1 MGRAIP
7 VRSSASLQAGT
18 RCCRPMS
25 ECGSGAS
32 PPSSLPSRPAGIPGA
47 VFMFG
52 DLDIDQATTSSL
64 QGSTAGERRGFA
76 PPTLNSAT
84 SVAGLAIGPSAPK
97 SRAGRSGEG
106 LPARPHAEAAPPAPA
121 DPEQQPL
128 LAHGLARRLVG
139 DANAGRFA
147 QRVGNASV
155 SVSEP
160 GFLAYPRYGRPLVA
174 RLPEGARLVAA
185 IGGARHP
192 DGLQERGER
201 IFPPRRLRCL
211 VLPPAAERAA
221 AEAAVRLEI
230 SASISRRAHRRSSA
244 SSPAGSFLLRPG
256 GWTTGASSPP
266 PRRRFTRSRVCA
278 PLRTPCSR
286 ARALQSPSPRR

>member
-1 MGRAIP
+1 MRDMGRAIP

-160 GFLAYPRYGRPLVA
+160 GFLAYPRYGRPLGRPPA
-174 RLPEGARLVAA
+174 RGGPPRGSNRRSAASRWTPGARRADIPASATSLSRASA
-185 IGGARHP
+185 CRREGRRRGG
-192 DGLQERGER
+192 
-201 IFPPRRLRCL
+201 
-211 VLPPAAERAA
+211 
-221 AEAAVRLEI
+221 
-230 SASISRRAHRRSSA
+230 RSS
-244 SSPAGSFLLRPG
+244 
-256 GWTTGASSPP
+256 
-266 PRRRFTRSRVCA
+266 
-278 PLRTPCSR
+278 
-286 ARALQSPSPRR
+286 